1 MYEKGYET
9 CHDNNMLKTYLYCC
23 YRYMPEE
30 GYVKMLSGEPVF
42 LSLNSILKEEMKEAD
57 SEINMEMT
65 DELYEEWK
73 KEYRRIDK

>member
-1 MYEKGYET
+1 
-9 CHDNNMLKTYLYCC
+9 
-23 YRYMPEE
+23 MPEE
-30 GYVKMLSGEPVF
+30 EYVKMLSGEPVF